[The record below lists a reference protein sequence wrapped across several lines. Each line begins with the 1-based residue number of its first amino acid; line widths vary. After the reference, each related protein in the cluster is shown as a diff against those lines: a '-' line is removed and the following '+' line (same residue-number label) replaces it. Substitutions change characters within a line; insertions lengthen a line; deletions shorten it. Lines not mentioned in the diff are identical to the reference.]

1 MQAHINAMA
10 IPKPLMKVGIIR
22 ERENSMKRKILYA
35 ITTAAIAVTAFS
47 IGKFSAPAEPETV
60 QPETIQTAPELTEMT
75 VESNG
80 LFLEYSDGN
89 DFYSYW
95 ISSEKLADHDLIN
108 VNDIKG
114 WETYNT
120 GDIIGIELQASDWG
134 YVIEKEPYTVD
145 TTAWRTE

>member
-1 MQAHINAMA
+1 
-10 IPKPLMKVGIIR
+10 
-22 ERENSMKRKILYA
+22 MKRKIAYL
-35 ITTAAIAVTAFS
+35 ITTAVIGMTAFF
-47 IGKFSAPAEPETV
+47 IGKNFSTTPTQPETV

>member
-1 MQAHINAMA
+1 
-10 IPKPLMKVGIIR
+10 MK
-22 ERENSMKRKILYA
+22 KKIAYLT
-35 ITTAAIAVTAFS
+35 ITAVIGVTAFFV
-47 IGKFSAPAEPETV
+47 GKNFTTTTTEPEIV

-80 LFLEYSDGN
+80 LYLEHTDGTN
-89 DFYSYW
+89 FYSYW
-95 ISSEKLADHDLIN
+95 IPSEKLADHDLIN

-114 WETYNT
+114 WETYDT

>member
-1 MQAHINAMA
+1 
-10 IPKPLMKVGIIR
+10 
-22 ERENSMKRKILYA
+22 MKRKILYA
-35 ITTAAIAVTAFS
+35 ITTTVIATTAFFV
-47 IGKFSAPAEPETV
+47 GKNFTEPTQ
-60 QPETIQTAPELTEMT
+60 QPETIQAAPELTEMT

-80 LFLEYSDGN
+80 LYLEYSDGKN
-89 DFYSYW
+89 FYSYW
-95 ISSEKLADHDLIN
+95 IPSEKLADHDLIN

-114 WETYNT
+114 WETYDT

>member
-1 MQAHINAMA
+1 
-10 IPKPLMKVGIIR
+10 
-22 ERENSMKRKILYA
+22 MKRKILYA
-35 ITTAAIAVTAFS
+35 ITTAVIATTAFFV
-47 IGKFSAPAEPETV
+47 GKNFTETTQ
-60 QPETIQTAPELTEMT
+60 QPETKAPELTEMT

-80 LFLEYSDGN
+80 LYLEYSDGYN
-89 DFYSYW
+89 FYSYW

-114 WETYNT
+114 WETYDT

-145 TTAWRTE
+145 AMAWRTE

>member
-1 MQAHINAMA
+1 
-10 IPKPLMKVGIIR
+10 
-22 ERENSMKRKILYA
+22 MKRKIAYL
-35 ITTAAIAVTAFS
+35 ITTAVIGMTAFF
-47 IGKFSAPAEPETV
+47 IGKNFSTTPTQPETV

-89 DFYSYW
+89 NFYSYW

>member
-1 MQAHINAMA
+1 
-10 IPKPLMKVGIIR
+10 MK
-22 ERENSMKRKILYA
+22 KKIAYLT
-35 ITTAAIAVTAFS
+35 ITAVIGVTAFFV
-47 IGKFSAPAEPETV
+47 GKNFTTTTTEPEIV

-80 LFLEYSDGN
+80 LYLEYTDGTN
-89 DFYSYW
+89 FYSYW
-95 ISSEKLADHDLIN
+95 IPSEKLADHDLIN

-114 WETYNT
+114 WETYDT